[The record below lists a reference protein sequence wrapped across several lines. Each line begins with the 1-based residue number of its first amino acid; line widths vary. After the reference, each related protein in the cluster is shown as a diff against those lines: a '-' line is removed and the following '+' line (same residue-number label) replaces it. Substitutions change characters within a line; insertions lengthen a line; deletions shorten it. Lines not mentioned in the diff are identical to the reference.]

1 MPLAR
6 DSKFIFCLDEP
17 RHTGAHLFILR
28 LTEFLSQQGCAVSI
42 VSEVP
47 YSLRNSYVT
56 PKDPAGWRALLAELQ
71 PDLGVGVF
79 GRTTE
84 FALALRSHGI
94 ARTWMCLVAA
104 WLSSAEGKKAREANL
119 LVYDNVLVPSHA
131 TALDLA
137 APLEVNV
144 RCIGQ
149 GVDTEL
155 FQRYA
160 KAEVAS
166 LRTRL
171 GIREGDFVLGY
182 AGRFS
187 ADKNQL
193 GLVAG
198 LAGLAQDEAI
208 QGRRYQL
215 ILCGPPPTG
224 LEREYAQQLLQAARN
239 LQIENQVH
247 IHFVE
252 HAQLP
257 LWYSCYD
264 LMVSLSSVETFGLS
278 TIESLACGTPLIAL
292 ELPALC
298 ESLDFY
304 PKQWLPPT
312 PERVWEKVKQLS
324 KQPAELQRVG
334 TWASRIVRQERD
346 LRKSLYEYAHYF
358 GECIAGSS
366 SLARL
371 TATGAIA
378 DEVGTRPTEPLA

>member
-1 MPLAR
+1 MPLAQ
-6 DSKFIFCLDEP
+6 DSKLIFCLDEP

-28 LTEFLSQQGCAVSI
+28 LREFLSQQGCEVFI

-47 YSLRNSYVT
+47 YSVGNSYVT
-56 PKDPAGWRALLAELQ
+56 PKSPAGWKALLAEVQ

-84 FALALRSHGI
+84 FALALRGNGT

-104 WLSSAEGKKAREANL
+104 WLSSAEGKKARQANL

-137 APLEVNV
+137 PPLEVNV

-155 FQRYA
+155 FQRCA
-160 KAEVAS
+160 KADVAS

-171 GIREGDFVLGY
+171 GIREDDFVLGY

-198 LAGLAQDEAI
+198 LAGLARDEGI

-215 ILCGPPPTG
+215 ILCGPPPTD
-224 LEREYAQQLLQAARN
+224 LEREYAQQILQAARD
-239 LQIENQVH
+239 LHIEQRVH
-247 IHFVE
+247 IHFIE

-278 TIESLACGTPLIAL
+278 TIESLACGTPLVGL
-292 ELPALC
+292 EIPALC

-304 PKQWLPPT
+304 RKQWLLPT

-324 KQPAELQRVG
+324 KQPGELQRVG
-334 TWASRIVRQERD
+334 TWAAQMVREKRD
-346 LRKSLYEYAHYF
+346 LRKSLHEHAHYF
-358 GECIAGSS
+358 GELIGSTL
-366 SLARL
+366 SLARP